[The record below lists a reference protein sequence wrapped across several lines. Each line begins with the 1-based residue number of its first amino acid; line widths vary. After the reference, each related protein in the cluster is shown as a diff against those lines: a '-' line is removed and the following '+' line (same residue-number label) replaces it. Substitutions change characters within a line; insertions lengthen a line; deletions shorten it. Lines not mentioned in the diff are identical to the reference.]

1 MNPLAIAGLAGL
13 ICGLGGGVY
22 VTGAAMGE
30 RIAIM
35 EASQAKAVAASAQIY
50 HRRFVD
56 EQVRGDALSNRLA
69 HTESDLNLRTLEV
82 TRAVSKV
89 TTGRACLGDAAVRL
103 LNRAPRDDP
112 TVSETAGASVAES
125 AAIATDTDVAGWI
138 GNAQGQYETCRARL
152 GALIDYEEGRPD
164 DRTEQ

>member
-1 MNPLAIAGLAGL
+1 MNSLAIAGLAGL

-22 VTGAAMGE
+22 VTEAVMGE

-56 EQVRGDALSNRLA
+56 EQSRGDALSNRLA

-103 LNRAPRDDP
+103 LNGAPRDDP
-112 TVSETAGASVAES
+112 TVPQAAGASVAES

-138 GNAQGQYETCRARL
+138 GATQYQYNICRARL
-152 GALIDYEEGRPD
+152 DALIDFEEGRPD
-164 DRTEQ
+164 DREQ

>member
-22 VTGAAMGE
+22 VTEAVMGE

-56 EQVRGDALSNRLA
+56 EKARGDALSNRLA
-69 HTESDLNLRTLEV
+69 HTESDLILRTLEV

-103 LNRAPRDDP
+103 LNGAPR
-112 TVSETAGASVAES
+112 TVPQAAGASVAES

>member
-13 ICGLGGGVY
+13 ICGLGAGAY
-22 VTGAAMGE
+22 VTEAVMGE

-56 EQVRGDALSNRLA
+56 EQARGDALSNRLA
-69 HTESDLNLRTLEV
+69 QTESDLNLRTLEV
-82 TRAVSKV
+82 ARAVSKV

-103 LNRAPRDDP
+103 LNGAPRDDP
-112 TVSETAGASVAES
+112 TVPQAAGASVAEN
-125 AAIATDTDVAGWI
+125 AAVATDTDVAGWI
-138 GNAQGQYETCRARL
+138 GNAKGQYETCRARL
-152 GALIDYEEGRPD
+152 GTLIDYEKGRPD
-164 DRTEQ
+164 DRQDQ